1 MLAYTYIEHGKFE
14 LIEKPKPGLKD
25 PRDAIV
31 RVTLGSICTSDL
43 HIKHG
48 SVPRALPGTTVGHEM
63 VGIVEQVGVDV
74 TSIRPG
80 DRVTV
85 NVETFCGECF
95 FCRHGYVNNCTDA
108 NGGWALG
115 CRIDGGQAEYVR
127 VPYADQGLNRIP
139 DAVSDEQALFVGD
152 VLATGFWAARISE
165 ITEKDTVLIIGAGPT
180 GICTLLCVMLK
191 HPRRIIVC
199 EKSPERIRLVR
210 EHYPDVQVV
219 KPEDCREIVL
229 RSSDHGG
236 ADVVLEVAGTDDTF
250 RLAWECARPNAIVTV
265 VALYDRPQVLPLP
278 DMYGKNLTFK
288 TGGVDGCDC
297 AEILRLIEEGKID
310 TTPLI
315 THRFPLNE
323 IEEAYRIFENKLD
336 GVMKVAVS
344 EREKKGIRVI
354 RD

>member
-1 MLAYTYIEHGKFE
+1 MLAYTYIEHGRFG
-14 LIEKPKPGLKD
+14 LLDKPKPELKD
-25 PRDAIV
+25 SRDAIV

-48 SVPRALPGTTVGHEM
+48 SVPRAVPGITVGHEM
-63 VGIVEQVGVDV
+63 VGVVEQVGSRV
-74 TSIRPG
+74 TSVKPG

-95 FCRHGYVNNCTDA
+95 FCQHGYVNNCTDV

-127 VPYADQGLNRIP
+127 VPYADRGLNRIP
-139 DAVSDEQALFVGD
+139 DSVSDEQALFVGD

-165 ITEKDTVLIIGAGPT
+165 ISGEDTVLVIGAGPT

-191 HPRRIIVC
+191 KPKRIIVC
-199 EKSPERIRLVR
+199 EKSSERIRFVR
-210 EHYPDVQVV
+210 EHYRDVLVTE
-219 KPEDCREIVL
+219 PEECKEFVL
-229 RSSDHGG
+229 RNSDHGG
-236 ADVVLEVAGTDDTF
+236 ADVVLEVAGAGDTF
-250 RLAWECARPNAIVTV
+250 RLAWECARPNAVVTV
-265 VALYDRPQVLPLP
+265 VALYDNPQILPLP

-297 AEILRLIEEGKID
+297 AEILRLIEAGKID

-315 THRFPLNE
+315 THRFPLTK
-323 IEEAYRIFENKLD
+323 IEEAYRVFENRLD
-336 GVMKVAVS
+336 GVIKVAIAG
-344 EREKKGIRVI
+344 K
-354 RD
+354 